1 LAAGRFSPK
10 IDRVF
15 VGLDEY
21 AAAHRYM
28 QKEAWIGK
36 VVISL
41 GGLKSNVNS
50 GGAGRFLPA
59 FAPAGMAPGRSSRA

>member
-28 QKEAWIGK
+28 RKNARIGK

-41 GGLKSNVNS
+41 
-50 GGAGRFLPA
+50 
-59 FAPAGMAPGRSSRA
+59 PG